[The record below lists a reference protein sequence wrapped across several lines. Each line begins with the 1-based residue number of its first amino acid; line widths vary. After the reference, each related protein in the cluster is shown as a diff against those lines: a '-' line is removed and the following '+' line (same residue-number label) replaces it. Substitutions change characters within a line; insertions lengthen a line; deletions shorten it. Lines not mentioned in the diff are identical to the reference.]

1 MTWKDWL
8 GIAIPVLIVV
18 GAFVVSM
25 VETRADVKGIQAS
38 VDRIE
43 ARVFVLATESNCNE
57 E

>member
-1 MTWKDWL
+1 MKDWL
-8 GIAIPVLIVV
+8 AILIPVLIVI

-25 VETRADVKGIQAS
+25 VETRTDVKAIQAS